1 MGWEFPRT
9 KSLHHLP
16 LTFDKY
22 ANSQIDA
29 IQNIVLSD
37 IAHPHSI
44 EDIFVV
50 WNPFEQVHIIKKKF
64 NLPAITDFY

>member
-22 ANSQIDA
+22 ENSQIDA

-50 WNPFEQVHIIKKKF
+50 
-64 NLPAITDFY
+64 